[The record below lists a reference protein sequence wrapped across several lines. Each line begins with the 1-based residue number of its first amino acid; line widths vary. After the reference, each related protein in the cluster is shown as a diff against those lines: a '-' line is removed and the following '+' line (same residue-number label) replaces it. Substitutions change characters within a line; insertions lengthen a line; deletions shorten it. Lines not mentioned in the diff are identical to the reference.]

1 LNKANKAKK
10 TLEER
15 VVCIPIDYFSLN
27 YPLTNSGNSY
37 QINRYITM
45 LLRLLPITA
54 AAMLLGDCTC
64 LISPLSHSS
73 RNSISS
79 VAFVSRTS
87 SNGASSP
94 LFMSSMQS
102 STTFQSTPTYGIE
115 GPGRE
120 KEEDKDPAE
129 DIQSY
134 IDMPDSIAAK
144 ANLDGTVLVSGWV
157 KTRERTDQTVF
168 DLLNHEDSA
177 MKFDK
182 IVAFVDDVKFAKKRL
197 LSRSAR
203 YTGLLDKLD
212 FAEAAEKDA
221 LPTADQ
227 LEGVKHWVANVE
239 DGNLDTVKA
248 IAALCQAAPSLE
260 NVSVLLSGA
269 KGLDVEQSKEA
280 IQALDGNSERCKFA
294 IVAVGE
300 LKEHQEGSRPYDVEN
315 FGTEGGVIPDD
326 AVVSRDESLR
336 LVTECLQ
343 LETGSNKALTFTE
356 IQNTNTT
363 ENVGARLIKGLRE
376 AGYTRPQ
383 ELDHMIGKGIGEYD
397 TACKKFQQEKFDREN
412 PDPEL
417 VQKEKEERDRKAAI
431 QWEQSEKEFEERK
444 KKEIEDTART
454 WAKREYFRKSMGGN
468 MGMTEEEYIVKV
480 WDRAMFEGDLK
491 YRMMHGGE
499 TDERAELAVFMT
511 KQEKKKQ
518 AALKKAKKAL
528 EGKLGDLLDGDDDDD
543 DDDE

>member
-1 LNKANKAKK
+1 
-10 TLEER
+10 
-15 VVCIPIDYFSLN
+15 
-27 YPLTNSGNSY
+27 
-37 QINRYITM
+37 M
-45 LLRLLPITA
+45 MLRLLPITA
-54 AAMLLGDCTC
+54 VAMLLGDGTC
-64 LISPLSHSS
+64 FLSPLSHSGS
-73 RNSISS
+73 GISPF
-79 VAFVSRTS
+79 AFVSRS
-87 SNGASSP
+87 GSSP

-120 KEEDKDPAE
+120 KVEDKDPAE

-134 IDMPDSIAAK
+134 IPMPDSIAAK
-144 ANLDGTVLVSGWV
+144 AGLDGTVLVSGWIRT
-157 KTRERTDQTVF
+157 KERTDQTVF

-182 IVAFVDDVKFAKKRL
+182 IVAFVNDVKFAKKRL

-221 LPTADQ
+221 LPTVEQ
-227 LEGVKHWVANVE
+227 LAGVKHWVANVE
-239 DGNLDTVKA
+239 EGNLDTVQA
-248 IAALCQAAPSLE
+248 IAALCQAAPDTLQ

-269 KGLDVEQSKEA
+269 KDLDVSASVAA
-280 IQALDGNSERCKFA
+280 IKALDDNSENVNFS
-294 IVAVGE
+294 IVAVGD
-300 LKEHQEGSRPYDVEN
+300 LLEHQEGSRPYDVEN
-315 FGTEGGVIPDD
+315 FGTEGGVISDG
-326 AVVSRDESLR
+326 AVYSRDESLR

-343 LETGSNKALTFTE
+343 LESGTNKALSFTE

-383 ELDHMIGKGIGEYD
+383 EIDHMIGKGIGEYD
-397 TACKKFQQEKFDREN
+397 TACKKFAQDKYDKEN

-417 VQKEKEERDRKAAI
+417 VAKEKEERDRQAAI
-431 QWEQSEKEFEERK
+431 QWEQSEKDFEERK

-491 YRMMHGGE
+491 YRMMHGGQ

-518 AALKKAKKAL
+518 AALKKVTKAL
-528 EGKLGDLLDGDDDDD
+528 EGKLGDLLEDDDDDDD